1 MVACVVLGN
10 INVLTEVLVA
20 SLFLAVIVGPLC
32 TGAIPPPATTSGGV
46 RVGRRAGAELPMPA
60 REEDAVLIPATDV
73 TLLPATVGV
82 RETGLVAGKGRVE

>member
-1 MVACVVLGN
+1 MVLGN

-32 TGAIPPPATTSGGV
+32 TGAIPPPAGGV